1 LLFPLA
7 RARGIN
13 SEKSDGFYPKLP
25 SLFLAPSAG
34 VQSVALIQAYAY
46 ELKIG
51 ALRVSAS
58 KAQPD
63 SLTAK
68 NKSDKYVNFL
78 MMDKNKHHQE

>member
-25 SLFLAPSAG
+25 SLMLLQHISTSAG

-68 NKSDKYVNFL
+68 NKSDKYG
-78 MMDKNKHHQE
+78 M